1 VRIALVGH
9 GEVSLPG
16 AERFALEALDRV
28 AAWRPERIV
37 VAGGD
42 GTIAP
47 CADLAGRLG
56 VPLAV
61 VPSGTANDFARAHGL
76 PLDVRVARE
85 LARWG
90 TRTVPLELGRLAGG
104 RPFVNVAS
112 AGLAPLAA
120 RYAAPWKARLGPLA
134 YPLGALRA
142 AGAPPLEVEVR
153 VDGLTVFAG
162 RAWQVI
168 VACTGA
174 FGGGAA
180 VEADPADGALDV
192 AVLAGSR
199 LALVR
204 HARELL
210 SGAASHARG
219 LLVEVLGAGE
229 LNVDGEVVG
238 GGLERVTADAHAFGL
253 VVPSATQP
261 PRPTAAP
268 PRSASASRRRP

>member
-1 VRIALVGH
+1 VRIAVVGH
-9 GEVSLPG
+9 GEVSLP
-16 AERFALEALDRV
+16 AERFTLDELDRV
-28 AAWRPERIV
+28 AAWAPERIV

-47 CADLAGRLG
+47 CAALSGRLG

-61 VPSGTANDFARAHGL
+61 VPLGTANDFARAHGL

-85 LARWG
+85 LALWG
-90 TRTVPLELGRLAGG
+90 VRTRPLELGRLSDG

-120 RYAAPWKARLGPLA
+120 RYAAPLKRLGPIA

-142 AGAPPLEVEVR
+142 ATAPPLRVGVR
-153 VDGLTVFAG
+153 VDGSVIFEG

-174 FGGGAA
+174 FGGGAG
-180 VEADPADGALDV
+180 VESDPADGALDV
-192 AVLAGSR
+192 AVLAGPR
-199 LALVR
+199 VALLR
-204 HARELL
+204 HAFELRG
-210 SGAASHARG
+210 GAASHARG
-219 LLVEVLGAGE
+219 RVVSVSGAGE

-238 GGLERVTADAHAFGL
+238 GGLERVVADAGAFRL
-253 VVPSATQP
+253 VVG
-261 PRPTAAP
+261 
-268 PRSASASRRRP
+268 